1 MRKSYEAGVP
11 NLEVTRY
18 DHVPSKP
25 VIRQAFA
32 NSVVSYTVL
41 LDSLVVYCR
50 IFIKPASHLL
60 PTPRSC
66 NILSIHRPLNPR
78 TLARPFTFQH
88 NQHSHPPQL
97 LSEFRLENLQYEA
110 IISSPTLSENDT
122 TLMGQPTMSTTHLI
136 YGSDPF
142 TGDRGLFLSFS
153 LHHASQIHHRTIQL
167 GETILRFTRRVL
179 LPDIGLD
186 QVIHISII
194 V

>member
-50 IFIKPASHLL
+50 IF
-60 PTPRSC
+60 
-66 NILSIHRPLNPR
+66 NPR